1 MTSEAPYVLVIE
13 DDDDLRET
21 LQEVLDHA
29 GFENACVE
37 DGAQGLRVIAERGAP
52 RLIFLDL
59 VMPVM
64 DGWTFLSALRADPRY
79 AEVPVIVTTSAPSRA
94 PGGVLV
100 LQKPVTPEAIE
111 QNVRRYMSTR

>member
-1 MTSEAPYVLVIE
+1 MSDTPYVLVVE
-13 DDDDLRET
+13 DDADLRET
-21 LQEVLDHA
+21 LREVLDHG

-37 DGAQGLRVIAERGAP
+37 DGAQGLQMIAERGAP

-64 DGWTFLSALRADPRY
+64 DGWTFLTALRGDPRY

-94 PGGVLV
+94 PRGVLV

-111 QNVRRYMSTR
+111 QHVRRYMSAG